1 MIQCA
6 APTFGG
12 RSPRNTEIRSPSLTI
27 DRFTSRSPERSATI
41 QMPLLHLVA
50 VPAEVL
56 KSIGIVLD
64 ASKTELPSLKP
75 NVHLATP
82 RACQSIRPRL
92 NSRRRLSKPC
102 FSLFLLPLLSP
113 SPTPLVSI
121 CVPLIAYLYIR
132 TSDRRPEV
140 KLQLRATNFRNSL
153 SSPYFSRGRI
163 ARGRERW
170 TTCRK
175 EIRSYERDA
184 VGTHDLI

>member
-12 RSPRNTEIRSPSLTI
+12 RSSRNTEIRSPSLTI

-102 FSLFLLPLLSP
+102 FSLSLSP
-113 SPTPLVSI
+113 SPSLALSHTPRF
-121 CVPLIAYLYIR
+121 YLR
-132 TSDRRPEV
+132 TSHRVPVYTDERP
-140 KLQLRATNFRNSL
+140 
-153 SSPYFSRGRI
+153 SS
-163 ARGRERW
+163 
-170 TTCRK
+170 
-175 EIRSYERDA
+175 RSETSTSCDE
-184 VGTHDLI
+184 LP